1 MADLLNIIY
10 EDKSELPSLF
20 LCWVDYQKRVE
31 SDGVEMV
38 TGHDDKEDDAEFKPA
53 SDDDE
58 GEEEKNDEANKDAD
72 EDEEGRGRKR

>member
-1 MADLLNIIY
+1 M
-10 EDKSELPSLF
+10 
-20 LCWVDYQKRVE
+20 E

-58 GEEEKNDEANKDAD
+58 GEEETNDEANKDAD